1 MDIEKDQEKDD
12 EIPLERL
19 EIRRE
24 HIEKAIRDERGFE
37 QIKDYEEQ
45 KEEGPEDFWALIE
58 DDDRDYKELQEEFF
72 ERFVPESTRVVDFVS
87 ESLPDSLRKRF
98 DKAIKKSEEETES

>member
-1 MDIEKDQEKDD
+1 VDIEKDRKRDD
-12 EIPLERL
+12 KRPLERL

-24 HIEKAIRDERGFE
+24 DIEKAIRDERGFE
-37 QIKDYEEQ
+37 QLKDYEEQ
-45 KEEGPEDFWALIE
+45 KEDGVEDILEYLE
-58 DDDRDYKELQEEFF
+58 DDDRDFKQEQEEFF
-72 ERFVPESTRVVDFVS
+72 ERFVPEGTRVVDFVS